1 VVSNASGQIEEI
13 LSRSGICQVGD
24 GPLPQVRCIIDSD
37 VVGIAK
43 PDPRIFDFALP
54 YFSGIDTSRIAYVG
68 DSVVMDIGGAQAAG
82 LTPILVDPYDDAAD
96 LVDCRR
102 IVSLQELL

>member
-1 VVSNASGQIEEI
+1 
-13 LSRSGICQVGD
+13 
-24 GPLPQVRCIIDSD
+24 VRCIIDSD

-54 YFSGIDTSRIAYVG
+54 HFSGIDKSRIAYVG
-68 DSVVMDIGGAQAAG
+68 DSVVMDIGGALAAG
-82 LTPILVDPYDDAAD
+82 LTPILVDPYDDAVD

-102 IVSLQELL
+102 ISSLQELL